1 MTETT
6 THDGDPETDATAEL
20 TETQEAIVEA
30 TYSAVCEYGYA
41 DVTMQDI
48 ADRTDRSKAALHYH
62 FDCRADLFREFLSY
76 LHAEFVASTRDP
88 PGATPAERLVALLQT
103 ILSTDGSRDDA
114 ESVRFTTA
122 YLEMKAQ
129 APYNEGLREGLQRI
143 DEHLVSEVADLV
155 TAGVEAGEFPPETE
169 PTEVAAFVSTYLH
182 GTWTRSVAAGSEIAA
197 MRDRLVGY
205 VTGLLTPE
213 TGIRTD
219 LVEVAQ

>member
-1 MTETT
+1 
-6 THDGDPETDATAEL
+6 
-20 TETQEAIVEA
+20 
-30 TYSAVCEYGYA
+30 
-41 DVTMQDI
+41 
-48 ADRTDRSKAALHYH
+48 
-62 FDCRADLFREFLSY
+62 
-76 LHAEFVASTRDP
+76 
-88 PGATPAERLVALLQT
+88 
-103 ILSTDGSRDDA
+103 
-114 ESVRFTTA
+114 
-122 YLEMKAQ
+122 MKAQ

-182 GTWTRSVAAGSEIAA
+182 GTWTRSVAAGSEI
-197 MRDRLVGY
+197 Y

>member
-76 LHAEFVASTRDP
+76 LHAEFVASTR
-88 PGATPAERLVALLQT
+88 ER
-103 ILSTDGSRDDA
+103 DA
-114 ESVRFTTA
+114 R
-122 YLEMKAQ
+122 
-129 APYNEGLREGLQRI
+129 R
-143 DEHLVSEVADLV
+143 
-155 TAGVEAGEFPPETE
+155 
-169 PTEVAAFVSTYLH
+169 
-182 GTWTRSVAAGSEIAA
+182 AAGG
-197 MRDRLVGY
+197 V
-205 VTGLLTPE
+205 VTDDPLDPRRARRRRECSVHDGVSGDE
-213 TGIRTD
+213 GTGPVQRG
-219 LVEVAQ
+219 VA